1 MSSTTRKQA
10 PRLAKPAVRYWKGKA
25 PKGLTDVNSDSD
37 AEEEQSNFE
46 EGDIPI
52 NDHDDEEGEEGFI
65 PKQEIVKPRAINLA
79 LKDVSVSQEG
89 KVIVA
94 GREESGRTLEED
106 EGMELAL
113 SVWIH
118 CSRHNLDSDEPSED
132 IPRQGQDET
141 QEVSTNRWY
150 VFIRIISN
158 FCQSSEYESDSDE
171 EPQVEFRPVFIP
183 KYVN

>member
-1 MSSTTRKQA
+1 MALIAGPLFTPIIVTFMSSTTRKQA

-37 AEEEQSNFE
+37 AEEDPSNFE

-52 NDHDDEEGEEGFI
+52 NDHDDDEGDEAFGTLPI
-65 PKQEIVKPRAINLA
+65 QEMVKPRAINLA

-106 EGMELAL
+106 EGTELRL
-113 SVWIH
+113 GTWIH
-118 CSRHNLDSDEPSED
+118 
-132 IPRQGQDET
+132 
-141 QEVSTNRWY
+141 Y
-150 VFIRIISN
+150 
-158 FCQSSEYESDSDE
+158 
-171 EPQVEFRPVFIP
+171 
-183 KYVN
+183 